1 MEKSSLQR
9 ATIGVVGVIF
19 VVAVTLG
26 LLRGEV
32 LSEQAGTNGQEKH
45 ETLNAQAVNQGALLF
60 QKMGCAH
67 CHAVDSDQKG
77 IGPGLKGLFKRKDNL
92 ANGRPATEKNVKE
105 QIKKPFKNMPPFA
118 GRLNENELDQ
128 ILVYL
133 KTL

>member
-9 ATIGVVGVIF
+9 TTIGVVGVIV
-19 VVAVTLG
+19 VVAVALG

-32 LSEQAGTNGQEKH
+32 LSEQAGPKGQEKH
-45 ETLNAQAVNQGALLF
+45 ETPNAQAVNQGASLF

-77 IGPGLKGLFKRKDNL
+77 IGPGLKDLFKRKDNL
-92 ANGRPATEKNVKE
+92 VNGRPATEKNVKE
-105 QIKKPFKNMPPFA
+105 LIKKPYKNMPPFA
-118 GRLNENELDQ
+118 GRLNENELGH

-133 KTL
+133 KNL